1 MLKLSRLGAVILPAN
16 PGFYNKPVQ
25 VEELVD
31 FIVSRVLD
39 QLGIDNALMSR
50 WGREG

>member
-1 MLKLSRLGAVILPAN
+1 
-16 PGFYNKPVQ
+16 
-25 VEELVD
+25 VD